1 MEFSTLTSLQNYA
14 NKVNNFSKGELIY
27 LTEEEKYVMYDGE
40 NFVDIPEKVHMNGE
54 GLSMSLYELNKS
66 IISQLPAKITYA
78 EQHEDREKINK
89 FFGKNGR
96 TSYMLLC
103 KDISYYTIF
112 TYEGNKM
119 ADFETLGHAV
129 LDCLLNVGH
138 LVCADETSDGNAMEI
153 WVRTEDDNICM
164 YLFTCSDLMVTYG
177 R

>member
-1 MEFSTLTSLQNYA
+1 MTFETLVSLQEYMK
-14 NKVNNFSKGELIY
+14 KVNNFSEGEIIY
-27 LTEEEKYVMYDGE
+27 LTQDNKCVMYDGKD
-40 NFVDIPEKVHMNGE
+40 FVEIQGKTEFKGE

-66 IISQLPAKITYA
+66 IIAQLPTKPTYA
-78 EQHEDREKINK
+78 EQGEDRKLINK
-89 FFGKNGR
+89 FFNSIGR

-119 ADFETLGHAV
+119 ANYETLGAAV
-129 LDCLLNVGH
+129 LDCLQDVGQF
-138 LVCADETSDGNAMEI
+138 VCADITEDGNAVEI

-164 YLFTCSDLMVTYG
+164 YLFKCADLMVTYG

>member
-1 MEFSTLTSLQNYA
+1 MEFNTLISLQNYM
-14 NKVNNFSKGELIY
+14 KKLNNFSKGEIIY

-40 NFVDIPEKVHMNGE
+40 KFNYIPDKVEMKGE
-54 GLSMSLYELNKS
+54 GLSMSLYDLNKN
-66 IISQLPAKITYA
+66 IISQLPVKTTYA
-78 EQHEDREKINK
+78 EQHEDRAKINK
-89 FFGKNGR
+89 FFGKTGR

-138 LVCADETSDGNAMEI
+138 LVCADEVEDGSAMEI

-164 YLFTCSDLMVTYG
+164 YLFKCTDLMVTYG

>member
-1 MEFSTLTSLQNYA
+1 MTFETLVSLQEYMK
-14 NKVNNFSKGELIY
+14 KVNNFSKGEIIY
-27 LTEEEKYVMYDGE
+27 LTKDNKCVMYDGE
-40 NFVDIPEKVHMNGE
+40 DFVEITDKAEFKGE

-66 IISQLPAKITYA
+66 IIAQLPTKPTYS
-78 EQHEDREKINK
+78 EQGEDRKLINK
-89 FFGKNGR
+89 FFNSIGR

-119 ADFETLGHAV
+119 ANYETLGAAV
-129 LDCLLNVGH
+129 LDCLQNVGQF
-138 LVCADETSDGNAMEI
+138 VCADITEDGNAVEI

-164 YLFTCSDLMVTYG
+164 YLFKCADLMVTYG